1 MERISCQH
9 ACSCAHVKCTKDW
22 GDGLSWHGGISVCV
36 FAGRFGGSR
45 KGGGRLIEEHN
56 CTGYQ
61 VEHLCL
67 LQSLLTPPR
76 HDSNLITTIRQQ
88 LSPLIFPYC
97 SISAFCSEICDV
109 LSFSLFFVLFS
120 HCTTCFEGMCCL
132 CSFAQRCIWNKTIQC
147 FGSQFFGRGS
157 I

>member
-45 KGGGRLIEEHN
+45 KGGGRFIEEHN

-88 LSPLIFPYC
+88 LSPLIFLYC
-97 SISAFCSEICDV
+97 SISVFCSEICSV
-109 LSFSLFFVLFS
+109 LSFSLFY
-120 HCTTCFEGMCCL
+120 CFCFRTVPPVC
-132 CSFAQRCIWNKTIQC
+132 CSFAQRCIWNKIIQC